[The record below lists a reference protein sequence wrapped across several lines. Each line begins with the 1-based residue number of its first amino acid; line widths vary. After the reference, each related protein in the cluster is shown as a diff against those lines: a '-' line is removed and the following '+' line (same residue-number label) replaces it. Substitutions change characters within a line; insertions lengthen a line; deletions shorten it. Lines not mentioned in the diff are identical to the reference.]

1 MSLVTSHNNNK
12 HLLGGSDAVDSGPG
26 DSAHA
31 RYHFPWA
38 SPSVLSDLYFHR
50 NPEEIEEYTA
60 AKKAVNQ
67 EEFHGERTSLAPEF
81 TATKLEVAAVSAG
94 RQVPSVPASG
104 SLPKTG
110 ASSPRP
116 PLKTGLQPPSAH
128 ATEWTV
134 TEWS

>member
-1 MSLVTSHNNNK
+1 MRWI
-12 HLLGGSDAVDSGPG
+12 LGPEILRMRGTISRE
-26 DSAHA
+26 H
-31 RYHFPWA
+31 

-60 AKKAVNQ
+60 AKKAANQ
-67 EEFHGERTSLAPEF
+67 EEFHGERISLAPEF

-110 ASSPRP
+110 ASSPLP
-116 PLKTGLQPPSAH
+116 PLKTGLQPRLCSCH
-128 ATEWTV
+128 
-134 TEWS
+134 